1 VLPPLTALRVRGG
14 FEAREHIAMSH
25 KTATT
30 VAHTIGIDTGS
41 KNTLHLI
48 GLDEKGAIVLREKIA
63 RGRITA
69 RLANVPRCLIGIEA
83 GIGDALCGPRAKCA
97 RP

>member
-1 VLPPLTALRVRGG
+1 M
-14 FEAREHIAMSH
+14 FH
-25 KTATT
+25 KTARYRRT
-30 VAHTIGIDTGS
+30 HHWHRYG

-48 GLDEKGAIVLREKIA
+48 GLDEKGAIVLPEKIA

-83 GIGDALCGPRAKCA
+83 GMATHDVA
-97 RP
+97 RS